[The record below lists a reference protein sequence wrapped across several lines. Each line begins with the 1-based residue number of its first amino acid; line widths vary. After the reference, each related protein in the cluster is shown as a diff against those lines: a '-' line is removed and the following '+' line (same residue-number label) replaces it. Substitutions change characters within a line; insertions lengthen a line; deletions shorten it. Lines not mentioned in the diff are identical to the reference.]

1 MIVAVAGSK
10 LERDQRALQ
19 GLAVLAAEGDFFF
32 TKSKT
37 AWISPCPSRLGT
49 LRTMSSAVLR
59 TAPNAAQMIASPE
72 IGRSALNGVTV
83 LQSDDAFRV
92 T

>member
-59 TAPNAAQMIASPE
+59 TVGCPTPSPPCA
-72 IGRSALNGVTV
+72 RP
-83 LQSDDAFRV
+83 FM
-92 T
+92 